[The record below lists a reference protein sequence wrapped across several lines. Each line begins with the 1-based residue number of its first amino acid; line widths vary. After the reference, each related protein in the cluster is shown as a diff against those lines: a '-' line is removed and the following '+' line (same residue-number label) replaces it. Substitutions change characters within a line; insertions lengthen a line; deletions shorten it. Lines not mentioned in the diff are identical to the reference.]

1 MTSTNFAAAAAPRA
15 DAGLTIFGIILMV
28 VFVLW
33 IVAKARGPEV
43 RRQVLDEQVR
53 GEYER
58 LIQVHNMNAL
68 ANGQSYYRVPDDLRF
83 TDQDPAWHLAW
94 INVQRTKQQH
104 KDLQR
109 TILRANGW

>member
-1 MTSTNFAAAAAPRA
+1 MTSTNIVAAAAPRA
-15 DAGLTIFGIILMV
+15 DAGLTIFGIILMI

-33 IVAKARGPEV
+33 IVVKARGPEV
-43 RRQVLDEQVR
+43 RGQMLDEQVR

-68 ANGQSYYRVPDDLRF
+68 ANGQPCYWVPDELRF
-83 TDQDPAWHLAW
+83 TDQDPAWQLAQ